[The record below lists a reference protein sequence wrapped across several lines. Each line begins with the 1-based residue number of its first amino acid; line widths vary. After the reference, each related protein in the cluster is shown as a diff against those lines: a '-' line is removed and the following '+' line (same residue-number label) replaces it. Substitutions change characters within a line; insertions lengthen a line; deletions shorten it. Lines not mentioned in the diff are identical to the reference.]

1 VSTYFVMIYG
11 DEHVWESWSQEQGSA
26 NAAAHAAFN
35 QLHGSAVIGGHELE
49 RSWQGRWVKRGPSSE
64 QELGNGTFLGGTTV
78 LGGYY
83 LIEARDLDHAV
94 RIASDLPEASA
105 PSSGVEV
112 RPIAAP

>member
-1 VSTYFVMIYG
+1 MSTYIVMIYG
-11 DEHVWESWSQEQGSA
+11 DEHVWESWSEEQGLA
-26 NAAAHAAFN
+26 NAAAHALFN
-35 QLHGSAVIGGHELE
+35 TAHGASVVGGHELE
-49 RSWQGRWVKRGPSSE
+49 RSWRGRSVRAGTDGSPHVAD
-64 QELGNGTFLGGTTV
+64 GTFLEGTTV